1 MRRKIIALLTLF
13 AVAFS
18 FFTPTLTFAAP
29 SRPHRPPIRREIK
42 RPAVKRHVVK
52 RPAVNRSE
60 IRRAQIRQKNAIRR
74 EKIRA
79 HRIIR
84 HKPPTRYFRYHGHPY
99 LHGYYRGYYSHHW
112 RVMHSSD
119 WIALLGL
126 AAFTSYINNN
136 TFSYDDTVVLST
148 DGRVVEIVDATLGD
162 DVVIIDKNGN
172 VIPVRR

>member
-1 MRRKIIALLTLF
+1 
-13 AVAFS
+13 
-18 FFTPTLTFAAP
+18 
-29 SRPHRPPIRREIK
+29 
-42 RPAVKRHVVK
+42 
-52 RPAVNRSE
+52 
-60 IRRAQIRQKNAIRR
+60 
-74 EKIRA
+74 
-79 HRIIR
+79 
-84 HKPPTRYFRYHGHPY
+84 
-99 LHGYYRGYYSHHW
+99 
-112 RVMHSSD
+112 MHSSD